1 MEDLENDA
9 AVDVVILTGSDPAF
23 CAGLDLSSIGVEPRS
38 DADGELGRSTDRCD
52 NRTVSN
58 VTEEDIRERVAK
70 LVADVG
76 ADAGQVEFRS
86 AQWDAGLAMVQYP
99 VGNGGLDAPPKLQAV
114 VQSELRAA
122 GVHYES
128 MLINPIGIGMG
139 LPTVLT
145 YGTDEIHDKHL
156 KKIFTG
162 EDIWCQMFS
171 EPSHGSD
178 VAGLASR
185 AVRDGDEWIV
195 NGQKVWTSLAH
206 NSAYGML
213 LVRTDP
219 DVPKHKGLSYF
230 IVDMK
235 SPGIE
240 IRPLYQITGDAEFN
254 EVFFTDV
261 RIPHSNLLG
270 DVGDGWRVATTT
282 LMNERVALGGS
293 TAPKG
298 SGTIAALTTLWEKR
312 GPELPEPQQQI
323 MRDRVAG
330 LWIESEVMRLTT
342 MRARANA
349 TTGNPGPEGSVGKL
363 ASAELNQRIWN
374 TTMDLLGSDGF
385 VHEPGYPLDRAAGS
399 SGPSVTKA
407 FLRSQANT
415 IEGGTSDIMR
425 NILGER
431 VLGLPGDVRVD
442 KAVPWKDIPS

>member
-1 MEDLENDA
+1 MSDITEQ
-9 AVDVVILTGSDPAF
+9 DVRARTRALIDQ
-23 CAGLDLSSIGVEPRS
+23 AG
-38 DADGELGRSTDRCD
+38 A
-52 NRTVSN
+52 N
-58 VTEEDIRERVAK
+58 
-70 LVADVG
+70 
-76 ADAGQVEFRS
+76 AGQVEFRS

-99 VGNGGLDAPPKLQAV
+99 VGKGGLDASPKFQAV
-114 VQSELRAA
+114 VQEELRGA
-122 GVHYES
+122 GITFDS
-128 MLINPIGIGMG
+128 MFINPIGIGMG

-145 YGTDEIHDKHL
+145 YGSDEMHDRYL
-156 KKIFTG
+156 KRIFTG

-171 EPSHGSD
+171 EPGYGSD

-185 AVRDGDEWIV
+185 AVRDGDEWVV

-206 NSAYGML
+206 YSAYGML
-213 LVRTDP
+213 VVRTNP

-254 EVFFTDV
+254 EIFFTDV
-261 RIPHSNLLG
+261 RIPHANLLG
-270 DVGDGWRVATTT
+270 EVGDGWRVATTT

-298 SGTIAALTTLWEKR
+298 SGTIAALTALWEKR
-312 GPELPEPQQQI
+312 GPELPESERSI
-323 MRDRVAG
+323 MADRVAK
-330 LWIESEVMRLTT
+330 LWIDSEVLRLTT
-342 MRARANA
+342 RRARANA
-349 TTGNPGPEGSVGKL
+349 TMGNPGPEGSVGKL

-374 TTMDLLGSDGF
+374 ATMDLLGTEGML
-385 VHEPGYPLDRAAGS
+385 HEPGYPLNRAG
-399 SGPSVTKA
+399 GPSGGSISKS

-442 KAVPWKDIPS
+442 KDLPWNEIPT

>member
-1 MEDLENDA
+1 M
-9 AVDVVILTGSDPAF
+9 TTY
-23 CAGLDLSSIGVEPRS
+23 
-38 DADGELGRSTDRCD
+38 TDR
-52 NRTVSN
+52 
-58 VTEEDIRERVAK
+58 DIRQRTRDLIDE
-70 LVADVG
+70 VG

-86 AQWDAGLAMVQYP
+86 AQWDAGLAVIQYP
-99 VGNGGLDAPPKLQAV
+99 EGKGGLGAPPKLQAV
-114 VQSELRAA
+114 VEEELQAA
-122 GVHYES
+122 GVRHDS
-128 MLINPIGIGMG
+128 MVINPIGIGMG

-145 YGTDEIHDKHL
+145 YGSDHMHETLL
-156 KKIFTG
+156 KRIFTG

-185 AVRDGDEWIV
+185 AVRDGDEWVV

-206 NSAYGML
+206 VSAYGML

-219 DVPKHKGLSYF
+219 DVPKHRGLSYF
-230 IVDMK
+230 IVDMR

-261 RIPHSNLLG
+261 RIPHENLLG
-270 DVGDGWRVATTT
+270 EVGDGWRVATTT

-293 TAPKG
+293 TAPRG
-298 SGTIAALTTLWEKR
+298 SGTIAALTSIWEKR
-312 GPELPEPQQQI
+312 GRELPERQYRS
-323 MRDRVAG
+323 MRDRVAR
-330 LWIESEVMRLTT
+330 LWIESEILRLTT
-342 MRARANA
+342 LRARANS
-349 TTGNPGPEGSVGKL
+349 TVGNPGPEGSVGKL
-363 ASAELNQRIWN
+363 ASAELNQRIWD
-374 TTMDLLGSDGF
+374 TAMDLLGAEGMLHD
-385 VHEPGYPLDRAAGS
+385 PGYPLDRAAGPS
-399 SGPSVTKA
+399 SGSISKG

-442 KAVPWKDIPS
+442 KTVPWKDIPT

>member
-1 MEDLENDA
+1 MTA
-9 AVDVVILTGSDPAF
+9 TY
-23 CAGLDLSSIGVEPRS
+23 
-38 DADGELGRSTDRCD
+38 TDD
-52 NRTVSN
+52 
-58 VTEEDIRERVAK
+58 DIRERARE
-70 LVADVG
+70 LIASVG

-86 AQWDAGLAMVQYP
+86 AQWDAGLAMIQYP
-99 VGNGGLDAPPKLQAV
+99 EGKGGLGAAPKLQAV
-114 VQSELRAA
+114 VTEELRAA
-122 GVHYES
+122 GVRWDS
-128 MLINPIGIGMG
+128 MAINPIGIGMG

-145 YGTDEIHDKHL
+145 YGTDEMHDTYL
-156 KKIFTG
+156 KRIFTG

-185 AVRDGDEWIV
+185 AERDGDEWVV

-206 NSAYGML
+206 VSAYGML

-230 IVDMK
+230 VLDMNA
-235 SPGIE
+235 PGVE
-240 IRPLYQITGDAEFN
+240 IRPLYQVTGDAEFN
-254 EVFFTDV
+254 EIFFTDV
-261 RIPHSNLLG
+261 RVPHANLLG
-270 DVGDGWRVATTT
+270 QVGDGWRVATTT

-293 TAPKG
+293 SAPKG
-298 SGTIAALTTLWEKR
+298 SGTIAALTDLWTKR
-312 GPELPEPQQQI
+312 GPELVEPARSI
-323 MRDRVAG
+323 MRERVSQ
-330 LWIESEVMRLTT
+330 LWIESEILRLTT
-342 MRARANA
+342 LRARANA

-374 TTMDLLGSDGF
+374 ACVDLLGTDGF
-385 VHEPGYPLDRAAGS
+385 LHEPGYPLDRT
-399 SGPSVTKA
+399 SGASANSISKS

-442 KAVPWKDIPS
+442 KTVPWKDIPS